1 MTLYHAVY
9 KLKGTLAVCPRLS
22 GSVSG
27 ESFGGVPDLLL
38 TTLLQKQHAWRKEAN
53 NAAPNTHKHTLHNNV
68 PCPQPRIM
76 CPFCFPIIMLQIKN
90 FFFFFKTPN
99 ENHNSIA
106 TEINPSI
113 LPHILYSLYIFIF
126 ANESRRQLGRHTDDH
141 VTSERP
147 FFLKEKC
154 YQVFPRFYFTDF
166 IFDLGV
172 YK

>member
-76 CPFCFPIIMLQIKN
+76 CPFCFPIKMLQIKN
-90 FFFFFKTPN
+90 FFFFF
-99 ENHNSIA
+99 
-106 TEINPSI
+106 
-113 LPHILYSLYIFIF
+113 F
-126 ANESRRQLGRHTDDH
+126 
-141 VTSERP
+141 
-147 FFLKEKC
+147 
-154 YQVFPRFYFTDF
+154 
-166 IFDLGV
+166 
-172 YK
+172 